1 MVTHIPEGV
10 ATVLICEVDL
20 LRCDLDFLLDV
31 NNWTGSG
38 RTELSE
44 QLYNHRSNQR
54 RVVRE
59 KNTSSRLLVD
69 KDRVREGSDSQV
81 RVGVLIQVHVARQRV
96 AKIRDSYSLA
106 GQNLKKEFYFT
117 YF

>member
-1 MVTHIPEGV
+1 MLDSLINVKKCIEESNEMNTFMVTHIPEGV
-10 ATVLICEVDL
+10 ATVFICEVDL
-20 LRCDLDFLLDV
+20 LRCNLDFLLDV

-59 KNTSSRLLVD
+59 KIP
-69 KDRVREGSDSQV
+69 
-81 RVGVLIQVHVARQRV
+81 VLA
-96 AKIRDSYSLA
+96 YL
-106 GQNLKKEFYFT
+106 
-117 YF
+117 